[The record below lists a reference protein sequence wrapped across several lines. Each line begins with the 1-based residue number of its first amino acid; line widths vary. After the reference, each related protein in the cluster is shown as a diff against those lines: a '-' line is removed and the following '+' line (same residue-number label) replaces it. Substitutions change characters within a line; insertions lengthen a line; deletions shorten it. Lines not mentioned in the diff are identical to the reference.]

1 MSEIT
6 VAFSNEPVATGLFKE
21 DVMTYQLGVVAVIK
35 TNGKVLREVDGTV
48 FLPFGSE
55 YSILLKNLKTV
66 RIMASVSIDGEDT
79 SQGRRFI
86 IGPNASLE
94 LERYIR
100 NGNLQAGN
108 RFKFIKRTEG
118 IEAHRGVKVDDGLVR
133 VEYWTEQVPV
143 PAPEPV
149 HHYHHYPDPPWYYPP
164 YPWVRPYD
172 PPYTPYKPW
181 LTWTASSNSNSPSE
195 NISYTLGNIQNSLQG
210 EQVGSQCMAM
220 NTANV
225 STSGGRS
232 QRPSGPSACAT
243 SSLSESASAPG
254 ITVPGSESKQTFHD
268 IWGFPLEAQS
278 ECLVL
283 HLRGQSGG
291 KHVAKPLT
299 VGDKAK
305 CSTCGKAVKANSP
318 FCPKCGTAVTII

>member
-1 MSEIT
+1 
-6 VAFSNEPVATGLFKE
+6 
-21 DVMTYQLGVVAVIK
+21 MTYQLGVVAVIK
-35 TNGKVLREVDGTV
+35 ANGKVLREVDGTV

-108 RFKFIKRTEG
+108 RFKFIERTEG
-118 IEAHRGVKVDDGLVR
+118 IEAHRGMKVDDGLVR
-133 VEYWTEQVPV
+133 VEYWTEQPHVPPSIYNQYV
-143 PAPEPV
+143 YPNYWPGWPYWPPV
-149 HHYHHYPDPPWYYPP
+149 SWTVTSTPMPVGGNVYYNMG
-164 YPWVRPYD
+164 
-172 PPYTPYKPW
+172 
-181 LTWTASSNSNSPSE
+181 S
-195 NISYTLGNIQNSLQG
+195 IQG
-210 EQVGSQCMAM
+210 EQCGSQCMAM
-220 NTANV
+220 NMAQA
-225 STSGGRS
+225 SAA
-232 QRPSGPSACAT
+232 GPSNT
-243 SSLSESASAPG
+243 FNSSASAMSKAASAPG
-254 ITVPGSESKQTFHD
+254 ITVPGSESKQTFQD
-268 IWGFPLEAQS
+268 VWGFPLEAQS

>member
-1 MSEIT
+1 
-6 VAFSNEPVATGLFKE
+6 
-21 DVMTYQLGVVAVIK
+21 MTYQLGVVAVIK
-35 TNGKVLREVDGTV
+35 ANGKVLREVDGTV

-108 RFKFIKRTEG
+108 RFKFIERTEG

-133 VEYWTEQVPV
+133 VEYWTEQVHVPSSIYNQDVYPNYWLGLPYWHPV
-143 PAPEPV
+143 SWTVTSTPMPV
-149 HHYHHYPDPPWYYPP
+149 GGNVYY
-164 YPWVRPYD
+164 
-172 PPYTPYKPW
+172 
-181 LTWTASSNSNSPSE
+181 NMG
-195 NISYTLGNIQNSLQG
+195 IIQG
-210 EQVGSQCMAM
+210 EQCGSQCMAM
-220 NTANV
+220 NMAQA
-225 STSGGRS
+225 SAA
-232 QRPSGPSACAT
+232 GPSNT
-243 SSLSESASAPG
+243 FNSSASAMSKAASAPG
-254 ITVPGSESKQTFHD
+254 ITVPGSESKQTFQD
-268 IWGFPLEAQS
+268 VWGFPLEAQS